1 MFLRLDSDNMRKK
14 NGYTFIDILIV
25 VVALGLVT
33 LFTVPKLSHAFE
45 NDKDT
50 LYNDSL
56 ELYLNQATKYGNTIK
71 NEVKE
76 NNSYIVSIKDLVD
89 KGYIGSTDGDVT
101 DIRDGSSMLNIKIH
115 LIYDTEKNSVY
126 AELV

>member
-1 MFLRLDSDNMRKK
+1 MRKR

-25 VVALGLVT
+25 ILSLGLVT

-45 NDKDT
+45 NDKNE

-71 NEVKE
+71 SEVKE
-76 NNSYIVSIKDLVD
+76 NNSYIVTIKDLVD
-89 KGYIGSTDGDVT
+89 KGYIGSSDGEVT
-101 DIRDGSSMLNIKIH
+101 DIRDGSSMLNMKIH
-115 LIYDTEKNSVY
+115 LIYDEEKDTVY
-126 AELV
+126 AQVV

>member
-1 MFLRLDSDNMRKK
+1 MRKK

-25 VVALGLVT
+25 ILSLGLIT
-33 LFTVPKLSHAFE
+33 LFTVPRLSHAFE
-45 NDKDT
+45 NDKNE

-89 KGYIGSTDGDVT
+89 KGYIGSSDGEVT
-101 DIRDGSSMLNIKIH
+101 DIRDGSSMLNMKIH
-115 LIYDTEKNSVY
+115 LIYDKKKDTVY
-126 AELV
+126 AEIV

>member
-14 NGYTFIDILIV
+14 NGYTAVDILLIIV
-25 VVALGLVT
+25 TLGLVT

-45 NDKDT
+45 NNKDT
-50 LYNDSL
+50 LYNESL
-56 ELYLNQATKYGNTIK
+56 ELYLNQATRYGNTIK
-71 NEVKE
+71 DEVKE

-89 KGYIGSTDGDVT
+89 KGYIGSTNGDVT

-115 LIYDTEKNSVY
+115 LIYDEEKDEVY
-126 AELV
+126 AEVV

>member
-1 MFLRLDSDNMRKK
+1 MRKI
-14 NGYTFIDILIV
+14 NGYTFIDLLIV
-25 VVALGLVT
+25 ILSLGLVT

-45 NDKDT
+45 NDKNE

-71 NEVKE
+71 SEVKE

-89 KGYIGSTDGDVT
+89 KGYIGSSDGEVT
-101 DIRDGSSMLNIKIH
+101 DIRDGSSMLNMKIH
-115 LIYDTEKNSVY
+115 LIYYEEKDTVY
-126 AELV
+126 AQVV

>member
-1 MFLRLDSDNMRKK
+1 MRKR
-14 NGYTFIDILIV
+14 NGYTFIDMLV
-25 VVALGLVT
+25 VIVALGLVT

-50 LYNDSL
+50 LYDESL

-76 NNSYIVSIKDLVD
+76 NLM
-89 KGYIGSTDGDVT
+89 
-101 DIRDGSSMLNIKIH
+101 RLFFRSSRYWNC
-115 LIYDTEKNSVY
+115 TNFC
-126 AELV
+126 